1 MQVEIEEVGP
11 CKKKLAVEVPAERV
25 REEFDKTYDTLNDI
39 VDVPGFRRGHV
50 PRWLLERR
58 FSKTLSEEVRE
69 SLLRTTLADI
79 IEEHKLQAL
88 GAPDFTEVEFE
99 ADKPMTFNVTLEVK
113 PTFDLPEYDSI
124 ELTREVSKVTGQDV
138 DEAVDRFRRAHGK
151 LVKDDA
157 DVTGADS
164 YILADV
170 TVKAEDAEPFT
181 RENAVIGVA
190 DESIMTIPVEG
201 LDRKL
206 ADAHVGDS
214 RTFDAEIPES
224 FPVESLSGRRGEV
237 HVSVKEIQRLE
248 VPDVDEEF
256 LKNAGF
262 ESEESMRERLKQTLS
277 AQREQA
283 AQERLQEQLS
293 DQLLEK
299 IAFGLPEDV
308 VKRQIESLVKR
319 RQLEM
324 VRAGVPEEEVARR
337 AEEFADDSQADAE
350 RSVRLFFILDAV
362 ASKEEITAGDAEVE
376 SRVAGMAQRWGIPQQ
391 KMYVWLE
398 RNDMMDDLTSEIRVE
413 KTRRFLVENVT
424 VNDASVNAS
433 EEQ

>member
-25 REEFDKTYDTLNDI
+25 REEFDKTYDTFNDS

-79 IEEHKLQAL
+79 IEEHKLAAL
-88 GAPDFTEVEFE
+88 GTPDFTDVQFE
-99 ADKPMTFNVTLEVK
+99 ADKPLTFNVTLEVK

-124 ELTREVSKVTGQDV
+124 ELTREVSEVIDQDV
-138 DEAVDRFRRAHGK
+138 DEAVERFRRAHGK

-157 DVTGADS
+157 AVTGPDS
-164 YILADV
+164 YVRADV
-170 TVKAEDAEPFT
+170 IVKAGDAEPFT

-206 ADAHVGDS
+206 AEAHVGDS

-224 FPVESLSGRRGEV
+224 FPVEPLSGKTGEV
-237 HVSVKEIQRLE
+237 HIVVKEIQRLE

-262 ESEESMRERLKQTLS
+262 ESEESMRERLRQTLS

-283 AQERLQEQLS
+283 AQAGLQEQLS
-293 DQLLEK
+293 DRLIEK
-299 IAFGLPEDV
+299 IAFDLPEDV
-308 VKRQIESLVKR
+308 VKRQTESLVKR

-324 VRAGVPEEEVARR
+324 VRAGVPEEEVAKR
-337 AEEFADDSQADAE
+337 AEEFAGDSQADAE

-362 ASKEEITAGDAEVE
+362 ASKEEMTAGDAEVE

-398 RNDMMDDLTSEIRVE
+398 RNDMMDDLTSEIRME
-413 KTRRFLVENVT
+413 KARRFLVENAT
-424 VNDASVNAS
+424 VKDAPADDSGGK
-433 EEQ
+433 

>member
-25 REEFDKTYDTLNDI
+25 REEFDKTYDTLNDS

-58 FSKTLSEEVRE
+58 FSKTLSEDVRE

-79 IEEHKLQAL
+79 IEEHNLEAL
-88 GAPDFTEVEFE
+88 GTPDFTEVEFE
-99 ADKPMTFNVTLEVK
+99 AGKPMTFNVTLEVK
-113 PTFDLPEYDSI
+113 PAFDLPDYKSI
-124 ELTREVSKVTGQDV
+124 ELTREVSEVTDQDV
-138 DEAVDRFRRAHGK
+138 DEAANRFRRAHGK
-151 LVKDDA
+151 LVKDDI

-164 YILADV
+164 YVLADV
-170 TVKAEDAEPFT
+170 TVKAEDAEPFI

-190 DESIMTIPVEG
+190 DESIMTLPVEG

-214 RTFDAEIPES
+214 RTFDVEIPES
-224 FPVESLSGRRGEV
+224 FPVERLSGKTGEI
-237 HVSVKEIQRLE
+237 HVAVKEIQRLE
-248 VPDVDEEF
+248 IPDIDEEF

-262 ESEESMRERLKQTLS
+262 ESEDSMRERLRQTLS
-277 AQREQA
+277 AQRQQA
-283 AQERLQEQLS
+283 AESAIQEQLS
-293 DQLLEK
+293 DRLLER
-299 IAFGLPEDV
+299 ITFDLPEDV
-308 VKRQIESLVKR
+308 VKRQTESLVKR
-319 RQLEM
+319 RQLEL
-324 VRAGVPEEEVARR
+324 VRAGVPEEEVAKS
-337 AEEFADDSQADAE
+337 AEDLTGDSQADAE

-362 ASKEEITAGDAEVE
+362 ASKEEIEAGDAEIE
-376 SRVAGMAQRWGIPQQ
+376 SRAAGMAQRWGIPLQ

-398 RNDMMDDLTSEIRVE
+398 QNDMMDDLTREILIE

-424 VNDASVNAS
+424 VNDVPADASD
-433 EEQ
+433 ET

>member
-25 REEFDKTYDTLNDI
+25 REEFDKTYDTLNDS

-58 FSKTLSEEVRE
+58 FSKTLSEDVRE

-79 IEEHKLQAL
+79 IEEHNLEAL
-88 GAPDFTEVEFE
+88 GTPDFTEVEFE
-99 ADKPMTFNVTLEVK
+99 AGKPMTFNVTLEVK
-113 PTFDLPEYDSI
+113 PTFDLPDYKSI
-124 ELTREVSKVTGQDV
+124 ELTREVSEVTDQDV
-138 DEAVDRFRRAHGK
+138 DEAANRFRRAHGK
-151 LVKDDA
+151 LVKDDI

-164 YILADV
+164 YVLADV
-170 TVKAEDAEPFT
+170 TVKAEDAEPFI

-190 DESIMTIPVEG
+190 DESIMTLPVEG

-214 RTFDAEIPES
+214 RTFDVEIPES
-224 FPVESLSGRRGEV
+224 FPVERLSGKTGEI
-237 HVSVKEIQRLE
+237 HVAVKEIQRLE
-248 VPDVDEEF
+248 IPDIDEEF

-262 ESEESMRERLKQTLS
+262 ESEDSMRERLRQTLS
-277 AQREQA
+277 AQRQQA
-283 AQERLQEQLS
+283 AESAIQEQLS
-293 DQLLEK
+293 DRLLER
-299 IAFGLPEDV
+299 ITFDLPEDV
-308 VKRQIESLVKR
+308 VKRQTESLVKR
-319 RQLEM
+319 RQLEL
-324 VRAGVPEEEVARR
+324 VRAGVPEEEVAKS
-337 AEEFADDSQADAE
+337 AEDLTGDSQADAE

-362 ASKEEITAGDAEVE
+362 ASKEEIEAGDAEIE
-376 SRVAGMAQRWGIPQQ
+376 SRAAGMAQRWGIPLQ

-398 RNDMMDDLTSEIRVE
+398 QNDMMDDLTREILIE

-424 VNDASVNAS
+424 VNDVPADASD
-433 EEQ
+433 ET